1 MMTLDLSRPLSWQ
14 HAHLA
19 ASPGA
24 AAELAMLNDLQG
36 NILKGHGRRCTS
48 NLFLRFDPGKKA
60 AACAFLT
67 SFADSL
73 TSALEQLIATEN
85 FKKGGPGGGD
95 FHALML
101 SASGYDA
108 LGQGESKPAGAA
120 FRSGMKNRAALRDP
134 DVDKWEQPFREEV
147 HAMILIAADDDA
159 KRNAARDRLRDMAA
173 ASGGAVALLN
183 PAFGEDGSA
192 LFNDDGNG
200 VEHFGY
206 VDGRSQPLA
215 LLEQLYEEEAL
226 NGGIKHWNPR
236 IPLSQ
241 LLVRC
246 PGGKLEVSCGSYF
259 VFRKLEQNVRA
270 FKEREETL
278 AGAFRERFNLRKE
291 DIEERLGATV
301 VGRFENGTPATL
313 FGAEQP
319 PIAKGP
325 VGVPNDF
332 NYASDPAGLRCPF
345 ASHIR
350 KTNPRSDTE
359 DSLSHLMARRGIP
372 YGARKG
378 VVDHVLRGDAA
389 QPETGVG
396 LLFMAYQ
403 SSLEN
408 QFEFTQ
414 VKWANNVAFARPRQK
429 DDPEERTGIDP
440 LIGQPSGPSGQ
451 HWPAAY
457 GMSESDGANE
467 DTFSGFVKMLGGEY
481 FFAPSISFV
490 KSLA

>member
-1 MMTLDLSRPLSWQ
+1 MTLDLSRPLSWQ
-14 HAHLA
+14 HAHRA
-19 ASPGA
+19 ASPSA

-36 NILKGHGRRCTS
+36 NILKGHGRKCTS

-60 AACAFLT
+60 AACAFLA
-67 SFADSL
+67 SFASSV
-73 TSALEQLIATEN
+73 TSALTQLLATE
-85 FKKGGPGGGD
+85 KYKEDGSSGGD
-95 FHALML
+95 FYGLML
-101 SASGYDA
+101 SATGYDA
-108 LGQGESKPAGAA
+108 LAQSEGKPAGAA
-120 FRSGMKNRAALRDP
+120 FRSGMKNRPALHDP
-134 DVDKWEQPFREEV
+134 DLAEWERPFREEV
-147 HAMILIAADDDA
+147 HAMILIGADDKA
-159 KRNAARDRLRDMAA
+159 KRNAARDRLCDLVA

-183 PAFGEDGSA
+183 PEFGEDGSV
-192 LFNDDGNG
+192 LFNDDDNG
-200 VEHFGY
+200 IEHFGY

-215 LLEQLYEEEAL
+215 LLEQLFEEEAL
-226 NGGIKHWNPR
+226 NGGIRYWNPR
-236 IPLSQ
+236 IPLNQ

-246 PGGKLEVSCGSYF
+246 PGGKLDVSCGSYF

-270 FKEREETL
+270 FKQREDEL
-278 AGAFRERFNLRKE
+278 AAAFRKRFDLHKD

-301 VGRFENGTPATL
+301 VGRFENGTPVTL

-319 PIAKGP
+319 PIWKGQ

-359 DSLSHLMARRGIP
+359 DSISHLMARRGIP
-372 YGARKG
+372 YGERQG
-378 VVDHVLRGDAA
+378 VVNHVLRDDAEE
-389 QPETGVG
+389 PETGVG

-414 VKWANNVAFARPRQK
+414 VKWANNVAFARPRQERN
-429 DDPEERTGIDP
+429 PEARTGIDP
-440 LIGQPSGPSGQ
+440 IIGQPFGPSGQ
-451 HWPAAY
+451 HWPARY
-457 GMSESDGANE
+457 GMSESAGDNE

-481 FFAPSISFV
+481 FFAPSISFI
-490 KSLA
+490 KGLA